1 MCPPV
6 TAKIQEPVIKFL
18 ILDSDFQQGGFKTYI
33 CANMFL
39 DKVLAHC
46 DANDR
51 YEKTIDIGKDN
62 EVKTS
67 MDVNSLRPC

>member
-1 MCPPV
+1 
-6 TAKIQEPVIKFL
+6 
-18 ILDSDFQQGGFKTYI
+18 
-33 CANMFL
+33 MFL
-39 DKVLAHC
+39 EKLLAHC
-46 DANDR
+46 DPNDR

>member
-1 MCPPV
+1 
-6 TAKIQEPVIKFL
+6 
-18 ILDSDFQQGGFKTYI
+18 
-33 CANMFL
+33 MFL

-67 MDVNSLRPC
+67 MDVNSLRPCESF